1 MIIPAAEVQFYDVVV
16 FFHILGVLLA
26 FGPPLA
32 YGFFFAVMGQNNP
45 AALPAYGR
53 AIVSYSR
60 TVATGGMILILAS
73 GIYLMADIWD
83 GSEFFII
90 WGWAAIL
97 ILFGMVHGFFMP
109 NTTKFADAAEAGRQD
124 EAMAYAEKLR
134 KGGMVSGLIIVLTV
148 YVMTAKPFL

>member
-16 FFHILGVLLA
+16 FFHILAVMLA
-26 FGPPLA
+26 FGPALS
-32 YGFFFAVMGQNNP
+32 YGIFFGVMGSSTP
-45 AALPAYGR
+45 MALPGYAR
-53 AIVSYSR
+53 ALVTYSR
-60 TVATGGMILILAS
+60 KVQTPAMIVILAA
-73 GIYLMADIWD
+73 GIYLAADIWD
-83 GSEFFII
+83 GGEFFII
-90 WGWAAIL
+90 WGYAALL